1 MFFCPFCSG
10 DLSEEATACPRCG
23 YSVVLAL
30 PFHPLI
36 EHRCRYVILALLS
49 TISGTSSCV
58 LSLFPYLFI
67 VGLILVVPAIA
78 FGAISLE
85 AIANRFNGKPIRLF
99 AVTGLVLAVLGYLFN
114 VLINSQVGTT
124 SGL

>member
-1 MFFCPFCSG
+1 MFFCPFCNS
-10 DLSEEATACPRCG
+10 DLPENATSCPRCG
-23 YSVVLAL
+23 YSVALAL

-36 EHRCRYVILALLS
+36 EHRRRYLILALLS
-49 TISGTSSCV
+49 TILGISSCV
-58 LSLFPYLFI
+58 LSLFPYLF
-67 VGLILVVPAIA
+67 VLGLILVVPAIA

-99 AVTGLVLAVLGYLFN
+99 AITGLVLAVLGYLFN
-114 VLINSQVGTT
+114 ILVNSQVGTS